1 VVQVLSALGPGML
14 ILVKNDQ
21 ANLRKVREAAAAAS
35 SSSGTRV
42 AQSVRALCEDE
53 LRRGIHTPGDVV
65 SPPASASPA
74 PPPSRGRMAAF
85 PPSTI
90 SRSLAGCTGG
100 ASLHDPSAAMALLWL
115 KRTLAF
121 TLIIMENLLH
131 AKRIHDDELLVQA
144 AEELD
149 LDHEEAEPP
158 SLADAVVD
166 AIRDGYAKTVRPFH
180 SWLLRKTFDLVS
192 TQMPSLDEAMVMM
205 GPGLGEADRVETFF
219 ADVRMYV
226 NEGRPVA
233 AALDALFAEL
243 KLEDLRQV

>member
-1 VVQVLSALGPGML
+1 
-14 ILVKNDQ
+14 
-21 ANLRKVREAAAAAS
+21 
-35 SSSGTRV
+35 
-42 AQSVRALCEDE
+42 
-53 LRRGIHTPGDVV
+53 
-65 SPPASASPA
+65 
-74 PPPSRGRMAAF
+74 
-85 PPSTI
+85 
-90 SRSLAGCTGG
+90 
-100 ASLHDPSAAMALLWL
+100 MALLWL